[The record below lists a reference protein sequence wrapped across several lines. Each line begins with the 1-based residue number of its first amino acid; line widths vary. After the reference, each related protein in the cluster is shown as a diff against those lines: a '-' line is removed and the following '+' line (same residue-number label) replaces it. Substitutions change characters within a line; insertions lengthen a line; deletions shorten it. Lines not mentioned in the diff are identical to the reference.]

1 MFYSYVVYYLDFDF
15 LIMKKITYSDFFVS
29 YSSSIVLSFC
39 LLQINLSALKIRIFM
54 VFPKAKLPT
63 FHVELTHTRKPTR
76 FLGLS
81 ILLVVAWIY
90 PVILLQTKGLPAFCI
105 TRPRVKWIME
115 RCFVQLAT
123 QWDDKLCLASIML
136 SLQVIVIQF
145 LVLFYKYEWQYFY
158 QI

>member
-1 MFYSYVVYYLDFDF
+1 MSKLENSDVSLGCNCYCACKEWQCFIHMCSILPGFWF
-15 LIMKKITYSDFFVS
+15 FNNEKNYSDFFVS
-29 YSSSIVLSFC
+29 YSSSIVPSFC

-115 RCFVQLAT
+115 RCFV
-123 QWDDKLCLASIML
+123 
-136 SLQVIVIQF
+136 
-145 LVLFYKYEWQYFY
+145 
-158 QI
+158 

>member
-1 MFYSYVVYYLDFDF
+1 MSKLENSDVSLGCNCYGNVLFIGSILPGFWF
-15 LIMKKITYSDFFVS
+15 FNNEKNYSDFFVS
-29 YSSSIVLSFC
+29 YSSSIVPSFC

-105 TRPRVKWIME
+105 THPRVKWIME
-115 RCFVQLAT
+115 RCFV
-123 QWDDKLCLASIML
+123 
-136 SLQVIVIQF
+136 
-145 LVLFYKYEWQYFY
+145 
-158 QI
+158 

>member
-1 MFYSYVVYYLDFDF
+1 MFIRELLALYVYNYFEMINPTCSFSLPLSFGR
-15 LIMKKITYSDFFVS
+15 LK

-105 TRPRVKWIME
+105 THPRVKWIME
-115 RCFVQLAT
+115 RCFV
-123 QWDDKLCLASIML
+123 
-136 SLQVIVIQF
+136 
-145 LVLFYKYEWQYFY
+145 
-158 QI
+158 

>member
-1 MFYSYVVYYLDFDF
+1 MSVQGVIVSLQGMAMFYSYVVYYLYFDF
-15 LIMKKITYSDFFVS
+15 LIMKKNYSDFFVS
-29 YSSSIVLSFC
+29 YSSSIVPSFC

-63 FHVELTHTRKPTR
+63 FHVELTLTRKPTR

-90 PVILLQTKGLPAFCI
+90 PVILSQTKALPAFCI

-115 RCFVQLAT
+115 RCFVWQAT
-123 QWDDKLCLASIML
+123 WQEDKLYPVFIM
-136 SLQVIVIQF
+136 SYQQVGDQ
-145 LVLFYKYEWQYFY
+145 
-158 QI
+158 

>member
-1 MFYSYVVYYLDFDF
+1 MFYSYVVYYLYFDF
-15 LIMKKITYSDFFVS
+15 LIMKKNYSDFFVS

-54 VFPKAKLPT
+54 VFPKAKLHT

-105 TRPRVKWIME
+105 THPRVKWIME

-136 SLQVIVIQF
+136 SLQVIMILQF
-145 LVLFYKYEWQYFY
+145 FVLFYKYEWQYFY